1 MSVPS
6 FAGVAFIFA
15 AGYWFG
21 ASLVPL
27 IGGLLVRRSERLS
40 EHWPQSTIR
49 LVAAFILK
57 PVFTTAI
64 YLWLYLSLDLDGNWL
79 RAALVLAVLGPGVTI
94 GLLYR
99 FRAGIAALPRTALM
113 LLLVLDATR
122 WITSFLNAVGFDYA
136 FGSGPDSTLGMP
148 IPFAV
153 IVPTLVTPAAWLLL
167 ARGRPAAD
175 PAHRRDPHHLGPALL
190 GTSAIVALVL
200 LSSGYSALADARRF
214 AERDA
219 ATPGD
224 ALQVFAKHEIDVLSW
239 SPDGAYIAAGDAT
252 GAVHVVDPV
261 RDAQQFIFD
270 TPSARI
276 DGLAWSPRGDVIA
289 IQLPTA
295 IQFIDAQTG
304 AELRTI
310 QVTDAPFIKDPDVVI
325 TNYLWAEI
333 AWSRDGRY
341 LAADSDAALLI
352 LDPHDQ
358 QADRSI
364 VVDAA
369 VYSLSWS
376 PDGRYLAAGVDDD
389 VLIWEVATGSVA
401 RYGERFIIMPHVAW
415 SPDGAWL
422 AVHGWYEPDLRLY
435 DTATFTERRLPLDRE
450 AGMLYT
456 AWNPNGDRLAV
467 ETKDGAIAIWDPVA
481 AAPVHDF
488 RGTVGSGSTS
498 PLAWSGDGRYLA
510 ATTGRGIWI
519 WDDQLNTAQRLDF
532 PSYIQEPIWHPA
544 KPWFVT
550 IPGFY
555 EPGLRLVRL
564 ES

>member
-6 FAGVAFIFA
+6 FAGVVFLFA

-21 ASLVPL
+21 AAIVPL
-27 IGGLLVRRSERLS
+27 IGGLLMRRSQRLPDY
-40 EHWPQSTIR
+40 WPHATIN
-49 LVAAFILK
+49 LVVAVILK

-64 YLWLYLSLDLDGNWL
+64 YIWLYLSLGLEGNWL
-79 RAALVLAVLGPGVTI
+79 SAALVLAVLGPGVTI

-99 FRAGIAALPRTALM
+99 FRAGIAALPRTALI

-122 WITSFLNAVGFDYA
+122 WGSSYLSAVG
-136 FGSGPDSTLGMP
+136 L
-148 IPFAV
+148 IPLVGALSA
-153 IVPTLVTPAAWLLL
+153 PTLVTLAAWLLL
-167 ARGRPAAD
+167 ARGRPAAN
-175 PAHRRDPHHLGPALL
+175 PARGRDRHRLGPALFSTI
-190 GTSAIVALVL
+190 GIVVLLVL
-200 LSSGYSALADARRF
+200 SGVYNTVAATRAA
-214 AERDA
+214 AERTA

-224 ALQVFAKHEIDVLSW
+224 ALRVFAEDEIDVLSW
-239 SPDGAYIAAGDAT
+239 SPDGAYLAAGDAT

-261 RDAQQFIFD
+261 RDEQRFSFD

-310 QVTDAPFIKDPDVVI
+310 QVKDAPFIKDPDVVI

-333 AWSRDGRY
+333 AWSPDGRY
-341 LAADSDAALLI
+341 LAADSDAALLV
-352 LDPHDQ
+352 LDPHDR

-364 VVDAA
+364 VVNAK

-376 PDGRYLAAGVDDD
+376 PDGRYLAAGVDRDA
-389 VLIWEVATGSVA
+389 LIWEVATDSVA

-422 AVHGWYEPDLRLY
+422 AVHSWYKPDLRLF
-435 DTATFTERRLPLDRE
+435 DTATFTERRLPLDNNV
-450 AGMLYT
+450 GMLYT
-456 AWNPNGDRLAV
+456 AWKPDGTLLAV
-467 ETKDGAIAIWDPVA
+467 ETKDGAITIWDPVDA
-481 AAPVHDF
+481 VPVRDF
-488 RGTVGSGSTS
+488 RGTVSAASTS

-510 ATTGRGIWI
+510 ATTGHGIWI
-519 WDDQLNTAQRLDF
+519 WDDQFGTAQRLDF
-532 PSYIQEPIWHPA
+532 PGYVQEPIWNPV

-550 IPGFY
+550 IPGYY
-555 EPGLRLVRL
+555 EPGLHLVRL